1 MQVLN
6 TPERAALT
14 ACSPPDCPPL
24 LIKRC
29 NIQAI
34 PYRTERWT
42 RNCNV
47 RPREPATHEGN
58 SGGVAVSDSERRYDG
73 QLEPTGKETDS
84 SPLRVS
90 LTVADRE
97 TLLEMMAA
105 LDERDVP
112 VRTEDIFRLSMDEA
126 DTATLD
132 LQKLTDKQ
140 RETLEIA
147 LRTGYYEQ
155 PRNADLADLAGEIGV
170 SKSAVS
176 QRLRSAEAKIIKNAF
191 GEFR

>member
-1 MQVLN
+1 M
-6 TPERAALT
+6 
-14 ACSPPDCPPL
+14 S
-24 LIKRC
+24 
-29 NIQAI
+29 
-34 PYRTERWT
+34 
-42 RNCNV
+42 
-47 RPREPATHEGN
+47 N
-58 SGGVAVSDSERRYDG
+58 SKQRFDSELDPSDKDT
-73 QLEPTGKETDS
+73 ES

-105 LDERDVP
+105 IDDRDVP
-112 VRTEDIFRLSMDEA
+112 VRTEDIFRPSLHET

-132 LQKLTDKQ
+132 LKKLTDKQ

-155 PRNADLADLAGEIGV
+155 PRNADLSDLAGDIGV

-191 GEFR
+191 GEYR

>member
-1 MQVLN
+1 MEAIMSDSSRRLN
-6 TPERAALT
+6 GELG
-14 ACSPPDCPPL
+14 PPD
-24 LIKRC
+24 
-29 NIQAI
+29 
-34 PYRTERWT
+34 
-42 RNCNV
+42 
-47 RPREPATHEGN
+47 EG
-58 SGGVAVSDSERRYDG
+58 E
-73 QLEPTGKETDS
+73 ES

-105 LDERDVP
+105 IKDREVP
-112 VRTEDIFRLSMDEA
+112 VRTEDIFRLSFHDTE
-126 DTATLD
+126 TATLD
-132 LQKLTDKQ
+132 LKKLTEKQ

-155 PRNADLADLAGEIGV
+155 PRGANLADLAGEIGV

-191 GEFR
+191 GEYR

>member
-1 MQVLN
+1 M
-6 TPERAALT
+6 
-14 ACSPPDCPPL
+14 
-24 LIKRC
+24 
-29 NIQAI
+29 
-34 PYRTERWT
+34 
-42 RNCNV
+42 
-47 RPREPATHEGN
+47 
-58 SGGVAVSDSERRYDG
+58 SDSRRRPNGELDSPDEG
-73 QLEPTGKETDS
+73 EES

-105 LDERDVP
+105 IEEREVP
-112 VRTEDIFRLSMDEA
+112 VRTEDIFRLSLHDTE
-126 DTATLD
+126 TATLD
-132 LQKLTDKQ
+132 LKKLTEKQ

-155 PRNADLADLAGEIGV
+155 PRGANLADLAAEIGV

-191 GEFR
+191 GEYR

>member
-1 MQVLN
+1 M
-6 TPERAALT
+6 
-14 ACSPPDCPPL
+14 
-24 LIKRC
+24 
-29 NIQAI
+29 
-34 PYRTERWT
+34 
-42 RNCNV
+42 
-47 RPREPATHEGN
+47 
-58 SGGVAVSDSERRYDG
+58 SDSERRYDG
-73 QLEPTGKETDS
+73 QLEPSGKETDS

-105 LDERDVP
+105 LDERDVS

-126 DTATLD
+126 DTTTLD